1 MEFGLSVNSIDTGL
15 SHTSLQA
22 KDDSRP
28 NVTLNFPPLSLSV
41 IEFTPAA
48 RAFFF
53 GVARPD
59 VFGEEGSFLTIRTI
73 PTVIVVFEGGSEFSL
88 SLIEK
93 LGRPRI
99 LMSLYFNGLRNQRV
113 KSVRNETI
121 RIVEQVQFLTS
132 KDDT

>member
-1 MEFGLSVNSIDTGL
+1 MEFGFSVNSIDTGL

-28 NVTLNFPPLSLSV
+28 NVTLKFPPLSLSV
-41 IEFTPAA
+41 IDFTPAA

-59 VFGEEGSFLTIRTI
+59 VFGEEGSFLTIRTM
-73 PTVIVVFEGGSEFSL
+73 PAVIVVFERESEFSL
-88 SLIEK
+88 SLIEE
-93 LGRPRI
+93 LGRSHI
-99 LMSLYFNGLRNQRV
+99 LRSFYFNDLRNQRV

-121 RIVEQVQFLTS
+121 RIVEQV
-132 KDDT
+132 